1 MKTMM
6 KRLLFICLALGTA
19 HYPAFGKPN
28 VLFIAIDDMNDWI
41 GPLGGHPQAI
51 TPNLDRLAK
60 MGVTFRNAHT
70 ASPACHS
77 SRVAIMTGVRPSTSG
92 ITANVFQGNRSELA

>member
-1 MKTMM
+1 MEPMI

-19 HYPAFGKPN
+19 HYPALGKPN

-60 MGVTFRNAHT
+60 MG
-70 ASPACHS
+70 
-77 SRVAIMTGVRPSTSG
+77 
-92 ITANVFQGNRSELA
+92 